1 MSDLDKISNQILKT
15 KSEKKLISL
24 FEKLTQ
30 MKQNTQDPN
39 DIIKIEGVIKEIDR
53 KLLQMQQKELEK
65 LGVIFSLNNMKI
77 QKYKKGLEK

>member
-1 MSDLDKISNQILKT
+1 MSDLDKLSNHVLKT

-39 DIIKIEGVIKEIDR
+39 DIIIIDDLIKEINR
-53 KLLQMQQKELEK
+53 KMLSLQQKELDK
-65 LGVIFSLNNMKI
+65 ICRIMSIKSLN
-77 QKYKKGLEK
+77 L

>member
-1 MSDLDKISNQILKT
+1 MSDLDKLSNQVLKM

-39 DIIKIEGVIKEIDR
+39 DIIIIDDLIKEINR
-53 KLLQMQQKELEK
+53 KMLSLQQKELDK
-65 LGVIFSLNNMKI
+65 ICRIISIKSLN
-77 QKYKKGLEK
+77 L

>member
-65 LGVIFSLNNMKI
+65 LGVIFSLSNIKI
-77 QKYKKGLEK
+77 